1 MTKKDHFTPFC
12 DSEIVDDI
20 HTGEVKLFLKQASQV
35 NTAAKSRLLGDT
47 IQRLVSLLQTRGGQA
62 GFRDVPRWRSAGFP
76 GKDAGEI
83 SRTHGDFFRQLIYAE
98 VGGEVFEQ
106 PRQQIVNRALGG
118 GLLKVIA
125 AKLQLASRATQ
136 IHDEVWAISRAGL
149 KP

>member
-1 MTKKDHFTPFC
+1 MKSLTIFTR
-12 DSEIVDDI
+12 S
-20 HTGEVKLFLKQASQV
+20 EVKLFLKQASQV

-47 IQRLVSLLQTRGGQA
+47 IQRLVSLLQTLPRGGQA

-136 IHDEVWAISRAGL
+136 IHDEVWAISRARL

>member
-1 MTKKDHFTPFC
+1 MKSLTIFTR
-12 DSEIVDDI
+12 S
-20 HTGEVKLFLKQASQV
+20 EVKLFLKQASQV

-47 IQRLVSLLQTRGGQA
+47 IQRLVSLLQTPRAAAA

-106 PRQQIVNRALGG
+106 PRQQIVNRAL
-118 GLLKVIA
+118 VA
-125 AKLQLASRATQ
+125 
-136 IHDEVWAISRAGL
+136 VC
-149 KP
+149 

>member
-1 MTKKDHFTPFC
+1 ML
-12 DSEIVDDI
+12 
-20 HTGEVKLFLKQASQV
+20 TGSASPP
-35 NTAAKSRLLGDT
+35 LPLY
-47 IQRLVSLLQTRGGQA
+47 LV
-62 GFRDVPRWRSAGFP
+62 
-76 GKDAGEI
+76 I

-136 IHDEVWAISRAGL
+136 IHDEVTGDIARGL

>member
-1 MTKKDHFTPFC
+1 MTKRITLRHFATVKSLTIF
-12 DSEIVDDI
+12 
-20 HTGEVKLFLKQASQV
+20 TGEVKLFLKQASQV

-47 IQRLVSLLQTRGGQA
+47 IQRLVSLLQTLTRGGRA

-106 PRQQIVNRALGG
+106 PRQQIVNRAP
-118 GLLKVIA
+118 VA
-125 AKLQLASRATQ
+125 
-136 IHDEVWAISRAGL
+136 VC
-149 KP
+149 

>member
-1 MTKKDHFTPFC
+1 MTKRITLRHFATVKSLTIFTR
-12 DSEIVDDI
+12 S
-20 HTGEVKLFLKQASQV
+20 EVKLFLKQASQV

-47 IQRLVSLLQTRGGQA
+47 IQRLVSLLQTLPRGGQA

-106 PRQQIVNRALGG
+106 PRQRIVNRAW
-118 GLLKVIA
+118 VA
-125 AKLQLASRATQ
+125 
-136 IHDEVWAISRAGL
+136 VC
-149 KP
+149 